1 MKYVSAK
8 TVTKMLGVTAQ
19 TVRNW
24 DRTGVLEP
32 AYVKN
37 NGYRYYTEDSI
48 LAFTQE
54 RKYKKDLDVVI
65 YARVCEGKEAE
76 LDAQVEK
83 IKTAIAGKYDKYEI
97 ITDVASSFD
106 YERDNLKKLISMI
119 NRKEVD
125 IIVIEHKSRLLSV
138 GYELIEYF
146 AKINNTKIEVIEK
159 IDRTDDEEIC
169 QEYIAESNVFLSKLK
184 CKNRNRLRT
193 LISEN
198 CEKIEKT
205 KKK

>member
-24 DRTGVLEP
+24 DRTGVLKP
-32 AYVKN
+32 AYVKT

-54 RKYKKDLDVVI
+54 RKYKKELNVII

-76 LDAQVEK
+76 LDEQVK
-83 IKTAIAGKYDKYEI
+83 RIKEAISGKYEKYEI
-97 ITDVASSFD
+97 ITDVASAYD
-106 YERDNLKKLISMI
+106 YERDNLKKLISLI
-119 NRKEVD
+119 NKKEVD
-125 IIVIEHKSRLLSV
+125 IIVIEHKNRLLGL

-146 AKINNTKIEVIEK
+146 AKINNVKIEAIEK
-159 IDRTDDEEIC
+159 KDRAGDEEIC
-169 QEYIAESNVFLSKLK
+169 KEYINESNVFLSKLK
-184 CKNRNRLRT
+184 CKNRNRLRK

-198 CEKIEKT
+198 CEKIAKA
-205 KKK
+205 KKN